1 MKREVASNTM
11 NFADAKSYCDTL
23 GKKLPIPSSIESLD
37 EFKNK
42 VFRAGIYFNK

>member
-1 MKREVASNTM
+1 MASNTM

-23 GKKLPIPSSIESLD
+23 GKNLPIPSSIERLD